1 MCLSFILVGSLS
13 GYLARKTK
21 TKERLLI
28 LREKK
33 TSALFNLL
41 KDFST
46 AMTTKAV
53 CDLTEKS
60 IQELIGAQVKILL
73 ANENKTITRK
83 TTNAGDIS
91 DKEFALAL
99 WSFDNKK
106 PAGWSTQTLSE
117 SRSLSV
123 PLIVPGKILGI
134 LLFYPDMKKTLSLEE
149 ENLLNS
155 ICLQLAN
162 ALEHLI
168 PQEQNKN
175 IQLFEES
182 EKLHQTLLN
191 SVSHEMRIPLTSIM
205 GTASAL
211 QDTKIQNNPEK
222 IKLLNI
228 ELMQSSERLNRV
240 IENILD
246 MNRLNSGLLTLKK
259 EWVEASDLVQ
269 SVLSQ
274 IKTKNHKINIIDSLN
289 VYIYCDERLFEHA
302 LMNLLLNAISYS
314 EENTTITIKI
324 EKEDLKILIRV
335 LDEGMGIP
343 EDKLAVIFDKFYRLP
358 GSPTGGIGLGLSIVK
373 GIIEAHN
380 GNVYAQ
386 NRVDRQGAVFTIEL
400 PWVEPPINLGEV

>member
-1 MCLSFILVGSLS
+1 
-13 GYLARKTK
+13 
-21 TKERLLI
+21 
-28 LREKK
+28 
-33 TSALFNLL
+33 
-41 KDFST
+41 
-46 AMTTKAV
+46 
-53 CDLTEKS
+53 
-60 IQELIGAQVKILL
+60 
-73 ANENKTITRK
+73 
-83 TTNAGDIS
+83 
-91 DKEFALAL
+91 
-99 WSFDNKK
+99 
-106 PAGWSTQTLSE
+106 
-117 SRSLSV
+117 
-123 PLIVPGKILGI
+123 
-134 LLFYPDMKKTLSLEE
+134 
-149 ENLLNS
+149 
-155 ICLQLAN
+155 
-162 ALEHLI
+162 
-168 PQEQNKN
+168 
-175 IQLFEES
+175 
-182 EKLHQTLLN
+182 
-191 SVSHEMRIPLTSIM
+191 
-205 GTASAL
+205 
-211 QDTKIQNNPEK
+211 
-222 IKLLNI
+222 
-228 ELMQSSERLNRV
+228 MQSSERLNRV

-386 NRVDRQGAVFTIEL
+386 NRVDR
-400 PWVEPPINLGEV
+400 